1 MPSVLVTGAGRG
13 IGRSI
18 AEHLANQG
26 WDVIAGV
33 RTQLDADAI
42 TATNPQRISAVLLD
56 VTDDAQLDQLEAT
69 LPARL
74 DAVVNN
80 AGVVVA
86 GPMEAVSTADWRKQL
101 DVNVI
106 GQLAVTRAVLP
117 RLRRSR
123 GRVVFISSI
132 NGQLAFPMMG
142 AYCASKFALE
152 AAAEALRMELRPW
165 GISVVVVEPA
175 QTDTDMWHTAPA
187 MVAETEAAFSSAHRE
202 LYARHIAGFKKRIP
216 LSQKMAVAPE
226 KVSAVVE
233 RALTTKRPRPRYVV
247 GAAPKVQAALI
258 TKLPIAVRDRVLRM
272 VAGQP

>member
-18 AEHLANQG
+18 AEHLASRN

-33 RTQLDADAI
+33 RTQQDADAI
-42 TATNPQRISAVLLD
+42 TAASPQRISAVILD
-56 VTDDAQLDQLEAT
+56 VTNDDHLERLREV

-86 GPMEAVSTADWRKQL
+86 GPMEAVTTADWRKQL

-117 RLRRSR
+117 RLRSSR
-123 GRVVFISSI
+123 GRVVFISSV
-132 NGQLAFPMMG
+132 NGQLAFPLMG

-175 QTDTDMWHTAPA
+175 QTDTDMWQTAPD
-187 MVAETEAAFSSAHRE
+187 MVADTEAALTPAHRE
-202 LYARHIAGFKKRIP
+202 LYAKHIAGFKKRIP

-226 KVSAVVE
+226 KVAAVVE
-233 RALTTKRPRPRYVV
+233 RAVTTRRPRPRYVV
-247 GAAPKVQAALI
+247 GGAPKVQAALM
-258 TKLPIAVRDRVLRM
+258 TKLPIAVRDRVLRK